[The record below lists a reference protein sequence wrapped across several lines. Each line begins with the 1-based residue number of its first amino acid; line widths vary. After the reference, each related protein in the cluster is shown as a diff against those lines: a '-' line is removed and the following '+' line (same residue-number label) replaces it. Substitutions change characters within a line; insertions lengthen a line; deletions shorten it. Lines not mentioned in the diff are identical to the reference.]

1 MNTRPT
7 MSDNKFYDL
16 FGIEILPIVTANK
29 QHIAASFKLEEL
41 KKERENNKNSHLVNY
56 LSISPRKIVRYTKN
70 ENAKLKDFRSYWLAV
85 GAILNDDGS
94 LTISP
99 ELRASQKK
107 NKIHSG
113 TLSNK
118 ANNRVQTAIDWMM
131 LLSKEKE
138 SLNHAFKSF
147 YKWKLNFVT
156 LTLCAHQV
164 HSDKWIKDN
173 LLNQF
178 LVELRK
184 YCGVENYLWRAESQS
199 SGNIHFHIV
208 TDKFLPWQELRDRW
222 NRIQKKGGYTVVFS
236 QKFGHENPN
245 STDIHSLKKVKNVA
259 AYLSKYVGKNSKGL
273 IIHTA
278 KSFHIT
284 EKKFLFLNSNWLF
297 PPTKAK
303 YFRPIFGKLW
313 SCSEKISKLGKL
325 KVKQSD
331 EMCIQLSAFEY
342 KNPLA
347 AKVFDYVKIWSCKAE
362 NLVVSGLTSI
372 REVLK
377 IHVLKILYPEI
388 QLEISV

>member
-1 MNTRPT
+1 MEPL
-7 MSDNKFYDL
+7 KFYDL
-16 FGIEILPIVTANK
+16 VGVEILPIITANK
-29 QHIAASFKLEEL
+29 KHIAASFKLAEQE
-41 KKERENNKNSHLVNY
+41 KERLNNKNTNLVNY

-70 ENAKLKDFRSYWLAV
+70 ENAKQKDYRSYWLAA
-85 GAILNDDGS
+85 GAILNLDGT
-94 LTISP
+94 LEISP
-99 ELRASQKK
+99 ELKESQKK

-113 TLSNK
+113 ILSQK

-138 SLNHAFKSF
+138 SLNHTFHSF

-156 LTLCAHQV
+156 LTLCSKQV

-236 QKFGHENPN
+236 QKFGHSNPN

-259 AYLSKYVGKNSKGL
+259 AYLSKYVGKNSKGI
-273 IIHTA
+273 IIHA
-278 KSFHIT
+278 NKSFNIA
-284 EKKFLFLNSNWLF
+284 EKKFMFLNSTWLF
-297 PPTKAK
+297 PEKKAK
-303 YFRPIFGKLW
+303 FFRPIFGKLW

-325 KVKQSD
+325 KVKQTD
-331 EMCIQLSAFEY
+331 EMCLQLSNFEN
-342 KNPLA
+342 KNSQA
-347 AKVFDYVKIWSCKAE
+347 VRVFEYVKIWSCKAE
-362 NLVVSGLTSI
+362 NLVVSGLSAI

-377 IHVLKILYPEI
+377 IHVLKILYPVI